1 MSLTDAQIVRYGRQ
15 ILLPELG
22 GVGQERLLQA
32 VVSVS
37 GTDRGAA
44 EAARYLA
51 AAGVGH
57 VAVEE
62 ELREPL
68 RAEVAARNP
77 DVKVTGPVDDGYDV
91 VVDGPDRAQGAL
103 AALRA
108 LMALTGAGAG
118 RPFSWEKH
126 RWWAS

>member
-108 LMALTGAGAG
+108 LSSVSG
-118 RPFSWEKH
+118 
-126 RWWAS
+126 